1 MRVHWDQTTFNFL
14 AYNFQLPHGCHGHV
28 GHVGHVGHGG
38 RGEHGGQDRT
48 GQEQTKLTFELDFPG
63 NL

>member
-1 MRVHWDQTTFNFL
+1 MRAHWDQTTFNFL

-48 GQEQTKLTFELDFPG
+48 GTDKT
-63 NL
+63 NI